1 MALTYSMK
9 NTLPELEAAAR
20 QKHGSRAGAIC
31 AAQFGKFTKAN
42 WLKVIAEPV
51 DEYAEAEH
59 EEWRQQLMVAI
70 RTGRFDL
77 LKIE

>member
-1 MALTYSMK
+1 MAPYSMR
-9 NTLPELEAAAR
+9 NTLSELKSAAIER
-20 QKHGSRAGAIC
+20 HGSRAGAIC

-77 LKIE
+77 LEIE